1 MTRTTIAGHTGEY
14 ARREPPGG
22 GHREAALLRLSTTI
36 AAADSE
42 EAICKAVAGGLQGAA
57 LGFDFVAVLLVDEA
71 TGDRVLTAS
80 SGWEAAPAALRVKP
94 GQGLSELPL
103 LDGRLHYTPQVTH
116 DTRYLPT
123 RNEGSEV
130 DVPLLVNRK
139 LVGVLVV
146 ESNRH
151 HAFGP
156 DDFEVLRAAANQA
169 GIAIGGTRLLASER
183 QRADEQEALRAS
195 MADLS
200 ARLELSD
207 LLQAVLERAVQ
218 LLHVSHGE
226 LATYDRDRQELEIVA
241 SFNVGKSDTT
251 GTRMR
256 VGEGAMGHVALT
268 REPLIIP
275 DYQQWAS
282 RSDQYAQ
289 VEFHAVMV
297 APLLMGRQLVG
308 AIAFMDKDP
317 ARRFGQND
325 LRLLDLFAPQAS
337 VAIENARLFAVERQ
351 RAEEQQALLDTMKDL
366 AGQLELSK
374 VLHRVLERAVGL
386 LDVTGGELATY
397 DEARGDLVIVASH
410 NMGTNALG
418 NHVAMGDGAMG
429 RVAETRQSLIIPRYQ
444 EWEGR
449 SSQYTQSTVQ
459 SVMAAPLLIGT
470 RLVGTIASVHSDS
483 TRELGPGDLRLL
495 ELFAPEAAI
504 AIENARL
511 FTQAQHQQQYFAELV
526 ANSPVAIVTL
536 DTSHTV
542 VSCNPAF
549 LELYGYAESE
559 VVGYHL
565 DDLITTPESRAQAT
579 QYTEQAL
586 HLQPVRAIAQRR
598 RKDGTLV
605 DVEVLGVPVVVDGA
619 LVGMMGLYHDISE
632 LLRARRAAEAAN
644 AAKSQFL
651 ASMSHELRTPLN
663 AIIGYSEMLEEEAEE
678 RGQPES
684 IADLQKIRSA
694 GRHLLALINDVL
706 DLSKIEAGKME
717 LHLETFELRP
727 AIDAVAA
734 TVAPLIEKN
743 RNELRLELADDLG
756 AIRADVT
763 RVRQVLFNLL
773 SNASKFTER
782 GTITLRAARTHAP
795 AGDTVTFTVQ
805 DTGIGMTDE
814 QMGRLFQAFSQA
826 EASTASKYGG
836 TGLGLAISKMFC
848 EMMGGSVAVRSTPG
862 AGTAFT
868 VQLPAEVRERPGDGD
883 VAPAPVVARP
893 GASAGTVL
901 VIDDDPATRQLLV
914 RMLVKEEFRV
924 LEACGGEEGLAL
936 AQAEHPDV
944 ITLDVLMPGLDGWGV
959 LAVLKNDPAL
969 AAIPVVMLTI
979 TDERDLGFSLGA
991 AEYLTKPIERA
1002 QLSAVLARYRRA
1014 PGAGVLIV
1022 EDDVPTRAMLRR
1034 SLEREGWT
1042 VSEAA
1047 NGRAGLERVMA
1058 DSPSLVLLD
1067 LMMPE
1072 MDGFEFLDGLRSHPP
1087 DAAPAVVVITAKDLT
1102 DDDRRR
1108 LKGGVARVVQK
1119 GPRSREELVAEVKH
1133 VVSLVPGRGA

>member
-1 MTRTTIAGHTGEY
+1 VTRTTIAGHTGEY

-418 NHVAMGDGAMG
+418 NHIAMGDGAMG

-619 LVGMMGLYHDISE
+619 LVGMMGLYHDITE
-632 LLRARRAAEAAN
+632 LLTARHEAEAAN
-644 AAKSQFL
+644 SAKSQFL

-678 RGQPES
+678 RGHVDYVP
-684 IADLQKIRSA
+684 DLQKVRAA

-706 DLSKIEAGKME
+706 DLSKIEAGKLE
-717 LHLETFELRP
+717 LYIESFDLRAAVGDVATTIRP
-727 AIDAVAA
+727 LVEKNGNRLVIDAPA
-734 TVAPLIEKN
+734 
-743 RNELRLELADDLG
+743 DLG
-756 AIRADVT
+756 VMRSDLT
-763 RVRQVLFNLL
+763 RVRQILLNLL
-773 SNASKFTER
+773 SNACKFTEH
-782 GTITLRAARTHAP
+782 GTITLAVARRS
-795 AGDTVTFTVQ
+795 GDVEFRVS
-805 DTGIGMTDE
+805 DSGIGMTPD
-814 QMGRLFQAFSQA
+814 QLSRLFQAFAQA
-826 EASTASKYGG
+826 EASTSKKYGG
-836 TGLGLAISKMFC
+836 TGLGLAITRRFC
-848 EMMGGSVAVRSTPG
+848 ELMGGTVSVTSEPGRGSTFLVRLPVS
-862 AGTAFT
+862 AGEQA
-868 VQLPAEVRERPGDGD
+868 ERP
-883 VAPAPVVARP
+883 ASEKN
-893 GASAGTVL
+893 GATSGLVL
-901 VIDDDPATRQLLV
+901 VIDDDPAVRAITR
-914 RMLVKEEFRV
+914 RV
-924 LEACGGEEGLAL
+924 LSHEGYDVVEAADGETGLRL
-936 AQAEHPDV
+936 ARELHPHL
-944 ITLDVLMPGLDGWGV
+944 ITLDILMPGMDGWAV
-959 LAVLKNDPAL
+959 LAALKADPAL
-969 AAIPVVMLTI
+969 AATPVILQTI
-979 TDERDLGFSLGA
+979 VEDRNLGFALGA
-991 AEYLTKPIERA
+991 SEYLTKPIERKRLA
-1002 QLSAVLARYRRA
+1002 ALVKRYVPSASA
-1014 PGAGVLIV
+1014 GGVLVV
-1022 EDDVPTRAMLRR
+1022 EDDRQTR
-1034 SLEREGWT
+1034 SLLQRALSKAGWT
-1042 VSEAA
+1042 VTEAE
-1047 NGRAGLERVMA
+1047 NGRVALDRIAVERPA
-1058 DSPSLVLLD
+1058 LVLLD
-1067 LMMPE
+1067 LLMPE
-1072 MDGFEFLDGLRSHPP
+1072 MDGFEFLDVLRRD
-1087 DAAPAVVVITAKDLT
+1087 DAGRGIPVVVITAKT
-1102 DDDRRR
+1102 VTAEDRRR
-1108 LKGGVARVVQK
+1108 LSGGVERVLLKRALDADALLTEVRAVVGAR
-1119 GPRSREELVAEVKH
+1119 
-1133 VVSLVPGRGA
+1133 

>member
-1 MTRTTIAGHTGEY
+1 VTRTTIAGHTGEY

-36 AAADSE
+36 AAAESE

-183 QRADEQEALRAS
+183 QRADEQEALRAT

-418 NHVAMGDGAMG
+418 NHIAMGDGAMG

-678 RGQPES
+678 RGHVDYVP
-684 IADLQKIRSA
+684 DLQKVRAA

-706 DLSKIEAGKME
+706 DLSKIEAGKLE
-717 LHLETFELRP
+717 LYIESFDLRAAVGDVATTIRP
-727 AIDAVAA
+727 LVEKNGNRLVIDAPAGLGVM
-734 TVAPLIEKN
+734 
-743 RNELRLELADDLG
+743 RSDL
-756 AIRADVT
+756 T
-763 RVRQVLFNLL
+763 RVRQILLNLL
-773 SNASKFTER
+773 SNACKFTEH
-782 GTITLRAARTHAP
+782 GTITLAVARRS
-795 AGDTVTFTVQ
+795 GDVEFRVS
-805 DTGIGMTDE
+805 DSGIGMTPD
-814 QMGRLFQAFSQA
+814 QLSRLFQTFAQA
-826 EASTASKYGG
+826 EASTSKKYGG
-836 TGLGLAISKMFC
+836 TGLGLAITRRFC
-848 EMMGGSVAVRSTPG
+848 ELMGGTVSVTSEPGRGSTFLVRLPVS
-862 AGTAFT
+862 AGEQA
-868 VQLPAEVRERPGDGD
+868 ERP
-883 VAPAPVVARP
+883 ASEKN
-893 GASAGTVL
+893 GATSGLVL
-901 VIDDDPATRQLLV
+901 VIDDDPAVRAITR
-914 RMLVKEEFRV
+914 RV
-924 LEACGGEEGLAL
+924 LSHEGYDVVEAADGETGLRL
-936 AQAEHPDV
+936 ARELHPHL
-944 ITLDVLMPGLDGWGV
+944 ITLDILMPGMDGWAV
-959 LAVLKNDPAL
+959 LAALKADPAL
-969 AAIPVVMLTI
+969 AATPVILQTI
-979 TDERDLGFSLGA
+979 VEDRNLGFALGA
-991 AEYLTKPIERA
+991 SEYLTKPIERKRLA
-1002 QLSAVLARYRRA
+1002 ALVKRYVPSASA
-1014 PGAGVLIV
+1014 GGVLVV
-1022 EDDVPTRAMLRR
+1022 EDDRQTR
-1034 SLEREGWT
+1034 SLLQRALSKAGWT
-1042 VSEAA
+1042 VTEAE
-1047 NGRAGLERVMA
+1047 NGRVALDRIAVERPA
-1058 DSPSLVLLD
+1058 LVLLD
-1067 LMMPE
+1067 LLMPE
-1072 MDGFEFLDGLRSHPP
+1072 MDGFEFLDVLRRD
-1087 DAAPAVVVITAKDLT
+1087 DACRGIPVVVITAKT
-1102 DDDRRR
+1102 VTAEDRRR
-1108 LKGGVARVVQK
+1108 LSGGVERVLLKRALDADALLTEVRAVVGAR
-1119 GPRSREELVAEVKH
+1119 
-1133 VVSLVPGRGA
+1133 